1 MSPNPPR
8 GHVIQRMRELL
19 PTMPEAQRSLAELVL
34 DDPAAAARMTIVE
47 LAEQCGV
54 STGTITRLCRALG
67 MDGYS
72 ALRIALA
79 SDSGRADVRGTW
91 AAHIGT
97 ELTKGDDIR
106 HVANVISANIGHVV
120 TEALAHLDLDLVERA
135 AAVLAATRRAVIYG
149 IGGSGATAM
158 EFQQRLYQIR
168 VPAWTHTDAHVA
180 LTGAALMGR
189 GDAVVAISHTGR
201 TQEVCDMVAEA
212 RSQGATTIAVT
223 NDLAS
228 PLAGRAELVL
238 ATGVRELG
246 FSTETILARHA
257 QLAVLDVLYIAIAQ
271 RTYDQTREAIA
282 VTTKA
287 VRSHQIGK
295 AGDTASG
302 AVDGRDL

>member
-1 MSPNPPR
+1 MSSNPPR
-8 GHVIQRMRELL
+8 GDVIHRMRELL

-34 DDPAAAARMTIVE
+34 ADPAAAARMTIVE
-47 LAEQCGV
+47 LSEQCGV
-54 STGTITRLCRALG
+54 STGTITRLCRAVG

-97 ELTKGDDIR
+97 ELTEGDDIR

-120 TEALAHLDLDLVERA
+120 AEALANLDLTTVERA
-135 AAVLAATRRAVIYG
+135 AGVLAAARRAMIYG
-149 IGGSGATAM
+149 IGGSGATAL
-158 EFQQRLYQIR
+158 EFQQRLYQIG
-168 VPAWTHTDAHVA
+168 VPAWIHTDVHVA

-189 GDAVVAISHTGR
+189 GDVVVAISHSGR
-201 TQEVCDMVAEA
+201 TQEVRDLVAEA
-212 RSQGATTIAVT
+212 RSHGATTIAIT
-223 NDLAS
+223 NDVAS
-228 PLAGRAELVL
+228 PVADRSELVL

-271 RTYDQTREAIA
+271 RTYEQTREAIA
-282 VTTKA
+282 ITTEA

-295 AGDTASG
+295 ADHAAAGSE
-302 AVDGRDL
+302 V

>member
-1 MSPNPPR
+1 MSSNPPR
-8 GHVIQRMRELL
+8 GDVIQRMREML

-120 TEALAHLDLDLVERA
+120 AEALANLDLALVERA
-135 AAVLAATRRAVIYG
+135 AGALVAARRVLIYG
-149 IGGSGATAM
+149 IGGSGATAV
-158 EFQQRLYQIR
+158 EFHQRLYQIR
-168 VPAWTHTDAHVA
+168 LHAWIHTDVHVA
-180 LTGAALMGR
+180 LTGAALTGR

-201 TQEVCDMVAEA
+201 TQEVCDVVKEA
-212 RSQGATTIAVT
+212 RSHGATTIAVT

-228 PLAGRAELVL
+228 PLADEAELVL

-246 FSTETILARHA
+246 FSTETIVARHA

-271 RTYDQTREAIA
+271 RTYEQTRDAIA
-282 VTTKA
+282 LTTEA

-295 AGDTASG
+295 TDDTASG
-302 AVDGRDL
+302 TDV

>member
-1 MSPNPPR
+1 MSSNPPP
-8 GHVIQRMRELL
+8 GDVIQRMRELL

-97 ELTKGDDIR
+97 DLTKGDDIR

-120 TEALAHLDLDLVERA
+120 AEALAHLDLDLVERA
-135 AAVLAATRRAVIYG
+135 AGVLAATRRAVIYG

-168 VPAWTHTDAHVA
+168 VPAWTHTDVHVA

-189 GDAVVAISHTGR
+189 GDSVVAISHTGR
-201 TQEVCDMVAEA
+201 TQEVCDLVTEA
-212 RSQGATTIAVT
+212 RARGATTIAVT

-271 RTYDQTREAIA
+271 RTYEQTREAIA

-287 VRSHQIGK
+287 VSSHQLGR
-295 AGDTASG
+295 ADGAASG
-302 AVDGRDL
+302 PAGGSDL